1 MTLAEKILALRT
13 ERNLS
18 QGDLAEKLDVSR
30 QSVSK
35 WETGQSVPELDK
47 LIRLADVFGV
57 SVDQL
62 VREGGPPKPAVE
74 TPPAAQPQIVYVERP
89 GRCLTAVQILGV
101 VCTAG
106 GAGLCIMGDDEL
118 FLIGMVVLI
127 AGLPLLLA
135 KKHPFLLFGWLAWA
149 MGYLFLCTPAIMG
162 PDLGAWQPFTGLAW
176 AWRWLMADGALGG
189 SILLMGLLF
198 LLAYGVLSVLAILM
212 PILTIRLA
220 RQTWKK
226 RAEHAPA

>member
-1 MTLAEKILALRT
+1 M
-13 ERNLS
+13 
-18 QGDLAEKLDVSR
+18 
-30 QSVSK
+30 
-35 WETGQSVPELDK
+35 PELDK

-198 LLAYGVLSVLAILM
+198 LLAYGVLSVLAILL

>member
-106 GAGLCIMGDDEL
+106 GA
-118 FLIGMVVLI
+118 
-127 AGLPLLLA
+127 
-135 KKHPFLLFGWLAWA
+135 
-149 MGYLFLCTPAIMG
+149 
-162 PDLGAWQPFTGLAW
+162 
-176 AWRWLMADGALGG
+176 LGG
-189 SILLMGLLF
+189 SILLMGLLL
-198 LLAYGVLSVLAILM
+198 LLAYGALSVLAILL

>member
-1 MTLAEKILALRT
+1 M
-13 ERNLS
+13 
-18 QGDLAEKLDVSR
+18 
-30 QSVSK
+30 
-35 WETGQSVPELDK
+35 PELDK